1 MITPRLP
8 RHPLSLVGVVLAT
21 LGGLLFLTFFLGEML
36 GLHANP
42 YMGIVFGWKA
52 FVAAILGGLVS
63 YPVAFL
69 GAVLVG
75 LFESFTSFYA
85 SAYKEA
91 LVFLL
96 LVPALFYQSLRAKG
110 VEE

>member
-1 MITPRLP
+1 MKKRL
-8 RHPLSLVGVVLAT
+8 A
-21 LGGLLFLTFFLGEML
+21 FLTVLSTFVLGSML
-36 GLHANP
+36 AAAAGVLVALQNPKIEP
-42 YMGIVFGWKA
+42 YMGIMPGLKA

-63 YPVAFL
+63 YPGAFL

-96 LVPALFYQSLRAKG
+96 LVTALFYQSLRAKG

>member
-1 MITPRLP
+1 M
-8 RHPLSLVGVVLAT
+8 
-21 LGGLLFLTFFLGEML
+21 
-36 GLHANP
+36 
-42 YMGIVFGWKA
+42 
-52 FVAAILGGLVS
+52 
-63 YPVAFL
+63 
-69 GAVLVG
+69 G